1 MGRSYDIIQ
10 HTRKLLEQGVFNHLS
25 DDTISVLHHM
35 IMQSPQDQ
43 AEKKSFFNIWRKGDF
58 SSSFLTMQLLQQ
70 SNYMLQFYGEAIINE
85 DFMEFVFDW
94 I

>member
-35 IMQSPQDQ
+35 IMQSPQGQ

-58 SSSFLTMQLLQQ
+58 TSSFLTMQLLQQ

-85 DFMEFVFDW
+85 DFMEFVFD
-94 I
+94 

>member
-10 HTRKLLEQGVFNHLS
+10 HTRKLLEQGVFNHLN
-25 DDTISVLHHM
+25 DDTISILHNM
-35 IMQSPQDQ
+35 IMQSPQGQ

-58 SSSFLTMQLLQQ
+58 TSSFLTMQLLQQ

-85 DFMEFVFDW
+85 DFMEFVFD
-94 I
+94 

>member
-43 AEKKSFFNIWRKGDF
+43 AEKKSFFKIWRKGDF
-58 SSSFLTMQLLQQ
+58 TSSFLTMQLLQQ

-85 DFMEFVFDW
+85 DFMEFVFD
-94 I
+94 

>member
-25 DDTISVLHHM
+25 DDTISILHHM
-35 IMQSPQDQ
+35 IMQAPESQ

-58 SSSFLTMQLLQQ
+58 TSSFLTMQLLQQ

-85 DFMEFVFDW
+85 DFMEFVFD
-94 I
+94 

>member
-25 DDTISVLHHM
+25 DDTISILHHM
-35 IMQSPQDQ
+35 IMQPPESQ

-58 SSSFLTMQLLQQ
+58 TSSFLTMQLLQQ

-85 DFMEFVFDW
+85 DFMEFVFD
-94 I
+94 

>member
-35 IMQSPQDQ
+35 IMQSPHDQ
-43 AEKKSFFNIWRKGDF
+43 AEKKSFFKIWRKGDF
-58 SSSFLTMQLLQQ
+58 TSSFLTMQLLQQ

-85 DFMEFVFDW
+85 DFMEFVFD
-94 I
+94 